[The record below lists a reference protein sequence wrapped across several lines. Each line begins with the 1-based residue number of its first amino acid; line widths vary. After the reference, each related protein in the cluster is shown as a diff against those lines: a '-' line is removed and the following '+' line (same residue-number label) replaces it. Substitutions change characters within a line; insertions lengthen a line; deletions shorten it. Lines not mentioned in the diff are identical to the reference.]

1 MKILR
6 VLALLLSLCLLLTST
21 ACQSEQDAL
30 YSEAVSKQEGQ
41 SVAEP
46 SVDPNDPATL
56 ASLRL
61 SRERFSRLC
70 PMTTSAGNRPLNVII
85 GSIHR

>member
-1 MKILR
+1 M
-6 VLALLLSLCLLLTST
+6 LSLCLLLTST

-46 SVDPNDPATL
+46 SVDPNDPGYEIEGVVCHNLYGDTFDKLYPAVTYRIHDS
-56 ASLRL
+56 SL
-61 SRERFSRLC
+61 S
-70 PMTTSAGNRPLNVII
+70 TA
-85 GSIHR
+85 